1 MSTTRK
7 ALAFSYLDRYASLV
21 VFIVTSMIIARLLT
35 PAQVG
40 VFSITMVMI
49 GFVAPFRDLGAS
61 QYLIHE
67 KELTDDRIRS
77 VWAVQL
83 GLSLVLAPLI
93 FTLRDVVAGFYR
105 EPQISDIMVVLSV
118 HALLIPFS
126 ALTNAWLTRELRF
139 DQLAVI
145 RFSGTVIGSASSVY
159 LAWQGFGAIS
169 LAWGALLTNL
179 VSALVAVLY
188 RPRHF
193 PWLPGFKEVR
203 RVVGFGSAI
212 SGITLMNLAYH
223 SVAELLLGRLQGMH
237 ATGLYGRAQGLVLL
251 FERLVMDSVHS
262 VALAGFSKLT
272 KENQPLDGAFI
283 HGEGLISVLGWS
295 LLGYLAIMAFPMIN
309 LLYGDQ
315 WNDAVDLARYLC
327 VGMCFMLLTALCPA
341 LLIAAGHRW
350 VSLLLSLVNV
360 AIQTGFALV
369 GAYIG
374 LDALGPALLAA
385 SCILTLIWLA
395 VSTRLVGISRR
406 DFLASQWLSLKVVAF
421 ALVGPMLV
429 LAIFGVRPEGI
440 VLPIL
445 FSGLGAAAGFLGA
458 VRYLNHPV
466 WIEIRHI
473 LDGLGS
479 WLRKAD

>member
-1 MSTTRK
+1 MSTTRQ

-67 KELTDDRIRS
+67 KELTDERIRS
-77 VWAVQL
+77 VWAIQL
-83 GLSLVLAPLI
+83 GLSLVLALLI
-93 FTLRDVVAGFYR
+93 FALRDVAAGFYR

-118 HALLIPFS
+118 HSLLIPFG
-126 ALTNAWLTRELRF
+126 ALTSAWLTRELRF

-145 RFSGTVIGSASSVY
+145 RFSGTVVGSATSVY
-159 LAWQGFGAIS
+159 LAWQGFGPIS
-169 LAWGALLTNL
+169 LAWGALVTNL
-179 VSALVAVLY
+179 VNALVAAFY

-193 PWLPGFKEVR
+193 PWLPGFKEIR

-212 SGITLMNLAYH
+212 SGITLMNLAYKG
-223 SVAELLLGRLQGMH
+223 VAELLLGRFQGMH
-237 ATGLYGRAQGLVLL
+237 ATGLYGRSQGLVLL
-251 FERLVMDSVHS
+251 FERLIMDSVHS
-262 VALAGFSKLT
+262 VALTGFSKLT

-283 HGEGLISVLGWS
+283 QGESMISVLGWS

-315 WNDAVDLARYLC
+315 WNEAVDLARYLC
-327 VGMCFMLLTALCPA
+327 VGMCFMLLTALCPT

-350 VSLLLSLVNV
+350 MSLLLSLVNV
-360 AIQTGFALV
+360 VIQAGFALI
-369 GAYIG
+369 GAYLG

-385 SCILTLIWLA
+385 SAILTLIWLA
-395 VSTRLVGISRR
+395 VSTHLVGISRR
-406 DFLASQWLSLKVVAF
+406 DFLASQWLSLKVVTMTLA
-421 ALVGPMLV
+421 APLLVVAV
-429 LAIFGVRPEGI
+429 LGVRPEGI
-440 VLPIL
+440 FLPIL
-445 FSGLGAAAGFLGA
+445 LSGLGSAVGFLAA

-466 WIEIRHI
+466 WVEIRRI
-473 LDGLGS
+473 LDGLGAR
-479 WLRKAD
+479 LRKTA